1 MAAYRLRGREFRTS
15 GRITGSLRFG
25 AAVAYSCTALFG
37 WVSNSKMTSSSSVGS
52 KFWLLLW
59 KNWLLQ
65 RRKKLQTVIEVV
77 LPVVFCILL
86 VIIRDLAP
94 SDNFPEPTFFKPFS
108 IDELPVNLT
117 PSVGPGLFDDIADSI
132 LGDVSRRRRRDLRR
146 HDGLTPDL
154 LLKQANVRQTF
165 QSQRNKMRLRRNTR
179 RKRFID
185 FFGFGDF
192 FGSSWWPLAYAPN
205 NTAVNRIMLIVA
217 DRISVNVEGYGFATE
232 RDLVEHLT
240 KVSKKGDKEQ
250 LDLSGIED
258 VLGAVVFTNNFPG
271 PETLPDDIAHDS
283 SDHPY
288 YIISNGRF
296 FRDQQYYPISS
307 HNFNYFFQ
315 SWQNCSTIQT

>member
-1 MAAYRLRGREFRTS
+1 
-15 GRITGSLRFG
+15 
-25 AAVAYSCTALFG
+25 
-37 WVSNSKMTSSSSVGS
+37 MTSRSAVGS

-94 SDNFPEPTFFKPFS
+94 SDNYPEPTFFKPFS
-108 IDELPVNLT
+108 ISELPVNLT
-117 PSVGPGLFDDIADSI
+117 PSVGPGFFDDIADSI
-132 LGDVSRRRRRDLRR
+132 LGDVSRRRRRDLKQYESQT
-146 HDGLTPDL
+146 LDL
-154 LLKQANVRQTF
+154 LSDQVNVRQTF
-165 QSQRNKMRLRRNTR
+165 QSNRNKMHLIRNTR

-185 FFGFGDF
+185 FFGFDDF

-205 NTAVNRIMLIVA
+205 NTAVSEIMLIVA

-240 KVSKKGDKEQ
+240 KVSKNEDKDQ

-258 VLGAVVFTNNFPG
+258 VLGAVVFTNNFPV
-271 PETLPDDIAHDS
+271 PDTLPDDIAVS
-283 SDHPY
+283 
-288 YIISNGRF
+288 
-296 FRDQQYYPISS
+296 
-307 HNFNYFFQ
+307 
-315 SWQNCSTIQT
+315 